1 MAGWFLR
8 GMSLS
13 RKGVDEHFNPKDSVS
28 HLRDGLGGLD
38 PSQLHGKADHVD
50 QESHL
55 GREELEES
63 VRSLKATWAGCD
75 MLEAA
80 KFQPVRWASLIV
92 STLAIIF
99 SCCDYLYFCGERPS
113 GGATSPCTGPPP
125 CGRPLPQG

>member
-1 MAGWFLR
+1 MVSSR
-8 GMSLS
+8 S

-55 GREELEES
+55 GEEELEES
-63 VRSLKATWAGCD
+63 VRSSVATWAGCD

-92 STLAIIF
+92 STLAIMF
-99 SCCDYLYFCGERPS
+99 SCCDDSHFC
-113 GGATSPCTGPPP
+113 
-125 CGRPLPQG
+125 

>member
-1 MAGWFLR
+1 
-8 GMSLS
+8 MSN
-13 RKGVDEHFNPKDSVS
+13 EHFNPKDSVS

-50 QESHL
+50 EESHL
-55 GREELEES
+55 GQEELEES
-63 VRSLKATWAGCD
+63 VRSLVATWAGCD

-92 STLAIIF
+92 STLVIIF

-125 CGRPLPQG
+125 CGRPSPQS

>member
-1 MAGWFLR
+1 
-8 GMSLS
+8 MSN
-13 RKGVDEHFNPKDSVS
+13 EHFNPKDSVS

-50 QESHL
+50 EESHL
-55 GREELEES
+55 GQEELEES
-63 VRSLKATWAGCD
+63 VRSLVATWAGCD

-92 STLAIIF
+92 STLVIIF
-99 SCCDYLYFCGERPS
+99 SCCDLYFCGERTS

-125 CGRPLPQG
+125 CGRPLPQC